1 MVEKP
6 EIRDGPRFFSGFT
19 LIELLVVM
27 AIIAVLLTL
36 AVPRYFG
43 SLDRSKEAV
52 LREDLFQLRDAIGK
66 YYGDKGKYP
75 ESLEALATEKYLRR
89 VPVDPITES
98 ATTWIVVAPED
109 PQKGGVYDVKSGA
122 SGKTRDGREFS
133 QL

>member
-1 MVEKP
+1 VSAVGA
-6 EIRDGPRFFSGFT
+6 RRGFT

-43 SLDRSKEAV
+43 SMDRSKEAV
-52 LREDLFQLRDAIGK
+52 LKEDLFQLRDAIGK

-75 ESLEALATEKYLRR
+75 ESLEALATEKYLRK

-98 ATTWIVVAPED
+98 ATTWVVVAPED
-109 PQKGGVYDVKSGA
+109 PQKGAVYDVKSGA
-122 SGKTRDGREFS
+122 QGKASDGSVFS
-133 QL
+133 EW

>member
-1 MVEKP
+1 MV
-6 EIRDGPRFFSGFT
+6 RSVRRRLGFT

-43 SLDRSKEAV
+43 SLDKSKEAV

-75 ESLEALATEKYLRR
+75 ESLEALAAEKYLRN

-98 ATTWIVVAPED
+98 ATTWVVVAPED

-122 SGKTRDGREFS
+122 QGKSSDGSVYSEW
-133 QL
+133 

>member
-1 MVEKP
+1 MVSAV
-6 EIRDGPRFFSGFT
+6 RARRGFT

-43 SLDRSKEAV
+43 SMDKSKEAV
-52 LREDLFQLRDAIGK
+52 LKEDLFQLRDAIGK

-98 ATTWIVVAPED
+98 ATTWVVVAPED
-109 PQKGGVYDVKSGA
+109 PQKGAVYDVKSGA
-122 SGKTRDGREFS
+122 QGKASDGSVYSEW
-133 QL
+133 

>member
-1 MVEKP
+1 MVSDV
-6 EIRDGPRFFSGFT
+6 RPRSGFT
-19 LIELLVVM
+19 LVELLVVM

-52 LREDLFQLRDAIGK
+52 LKEDLFQMRDAIGK
-66 YYGDKGKYP
+66 YHGDRGKYP
-75 ESLEALATEKYLRR
+75 ESLEALAAEKYLRR

-98 ATTWIVVAPED
+98 ATTWVVVAPED

-122 SGKTRDGREFS
+122 QGKSSDGSAFS
-133 QL
+133 DW